1 MKKLASTI
9 FLVVALVGSSFAQTQ
24 TPPKPGRMI
33 SVQAKSKPSTGC
45 KLIGTVKGTKLWAGD
60 CVTAEAAAP
69 SPGEPQSEPDKQ

>member
-9 FLVVALVGSSFAQTQ
+9 FFVVALVGSSFAQTQ
-24 TPPKPGRMI
+24 TPPKPGKMA
-33 SVQAKSKPSTGC
+33 SVQAESKPSTGC
-45 KLIGTVKGTKLWAGD
+45 KRVGTVRGTKLWAGN